1 MGFSKSSS
9 KKEVNS
15 NAMLPQEARK
25 ASNRQPNSTSRT
37 AGKKKQKT
45 LKVNRRKQI
54 IKIRTEINEK
64 GMKEQ

>member
-25 ASNRQPNSTSRT
+25 ASNRQLSSTSKAAEKRT
-37 AGKKKQKT
+37 KKKK
-45 LKVNRRKQI
+45 KNPKSAEGN
-54 IKIRTEINEK
+54 KS
-64 GMKEQ
+64 